1 MAHWAWDRLKN
12 LGGGLLPGAPPLAID
27 FGSGALKV
35 LQLSPGEPA
44 TIAAA
49 AALLTPEHLAADA
62 NQRLV
67 WQIEQLPGLLRAAA
81 ITGKRAVCALP
92 SSLTFCKHIQV
103 VPEPGIDLN
112 ELVRADLASQLGCAP
127 DSIVARHMEVGAVA
141 GGKVE
146 VVALAVAAGLVRKLM
161 EGARAARLEL
171 VGVHPECSAILR
183 SFDHITRR
191 VGDTE
196 TVSLYLDM
204 GFSATRMFVAHGTR
218 LVFAKTL
225 PVGGLFMDQA
235 IAAQAKC
242 DVPIARM
249 HRRAALQAI
258 RPVQPSV
265 PAGVIDTRPGATHPA
280 TPAPIPDGAHGEG
293 FAVLAAGMAQAAASR
308 PRPLNAAPEVAAGV
322 AIESNRRSIAAPV
335 GHAVVQAVR
344 APLVGYVDG
353 KRFDLGEA
361 LDALTDEIAMCLRYH
376 DGLFPGKKIARAIFV
391 GGEARNVGLC
401 QHIARILRLPAQIAD
416 PLARLGRAPLPT
428 PSSPGGARVNL
439 SEPQPAWA
447 VAYGLT
453 LCPTDL

>member
-1 MAHWAWDRLKN
+1 MAHWAWNRLKN

-35 LQLSPGEPA
+35 LQLVPGEPA

-49 AALLTPEHLAADA
+49 ATLTTPEHLASDA
-62 NQRLV
+62 NQRLL
-67 WQIEQLPGLLRAAA
+67 WQIEQLPALLRDAG
-81 ITGKRAVCALP
+81 IRGRRAVCALP

-103 VPEPGIDLN
+103 LPEPGIDLN
-112 ELVRADLASQLGCAP
+112 ELVRADLAGQLGCAP

-141 GGKVE
+141 GGKLE
-146 VVALAVAAGLVRKLM
+146 VVALAVAAGLVRKLVD
-161 EGARAARLEL
+161 GARAARLEL

-191 VGDTE
+191 VADTE

-218 LVFAKTL
+218 LVFAKAL

-235 IAAQAKC
+235 IAAQAGC
-242 DVPIARM
+242 AVPVARA
-249 HRRAALQAI
+249 HRRLALQSM

-265 PAGVIDTRPGATHPA
+265 PAGVIDTRPGALHAEP
-280 TPAPIPDGAHGEG
+280 PVPMLDGADGGG
-293 FAVLAAGMAQAAASR
+293 FAVLAAGMAQAAAGK
-308 PRPLNAAPEVAAGV
+308 PRPMNTPAAAHAV
-322 AIESNRRSIAAPV
+322 AIESNRRAVAAPA
-335 GHAVVQAVR
+335 GHAPVQAAR
-344 APLVGYVDG
+344 APLVGSIDG

-401 QHIARILRLPAQIAD
+401 QHIARVLRLHAQIAD
-416 PLARLGRAPLPT
+416 PLARLGRATST
-428 PSSPGGARVNL
+428 PPGDGRVNL